1 MTWKTSNAPSEITAA
16 WKSRVYITSS
26 RSGQGEARVVRAD
39 DTDGTGSAGPD
50 ELNIVTSNAKILFG

>member
-1 MTWKTSNAPSEITAA
+1 MTWKTSNASFEIATA

-39 DTDGTGSAGPD
+39 DTDGTGSPEPD
-50 ELNIVTSNAKILFG
+50 ELNVVTSNAKVLFG